1 MNHRP
6 HLRVVVSNGDRNAS
20 TVQPG
25 RDFAGLAR
33 NARHRL
39 AYLVEFVVTA
49 WGVVV
54 LPFRAAAAVWRF
66 IVGMGTAIVSGFVS
80 FAFACIGL
88 SVASMAFYMVYQ
100 FFTRY

>member
-1 MNHRP
+1 M
-6 HLRVVVSNGDRNAS
+6 
-20 TVQPG
+20 
-25 RDFAGLAR
+25 DFAGLAR
-33 NARHRL
+33 NARLRL

-66 IVGMGTAIVSGFVS
+66 IVGVGTAIVSGFIS

-88 SVASMAFYMVYQ
+88 AAASMAFYMVYQ

>member
-1 MNHRP
+1 MNHRS
-6 HLRVVVSNGDRNAS
+6 HLRVVVSNGDRNAV

-25 RDFAGLAR
+25 RDFAALAR
-33 NARHRL
+33 KTRQRL

-54 LPFRAAAAVWRF
+54 LPFRAVAAVWRF
-66 IVGMGTAIVSGFVS
+66 IVGVGTAIVSGFIS

-88 SVASMAFYMVYQ
+88 AVASMAFYMVYQ